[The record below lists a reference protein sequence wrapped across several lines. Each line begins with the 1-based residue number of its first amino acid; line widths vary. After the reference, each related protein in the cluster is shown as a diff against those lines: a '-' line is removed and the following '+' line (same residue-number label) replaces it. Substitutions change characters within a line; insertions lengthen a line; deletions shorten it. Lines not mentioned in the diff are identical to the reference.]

1 MLLSVLKRHSGNSRH
16 YVLTNEQEPLNQQE
30 DRATPNVNVFDYQ
43 VPSFDEGLGRG
54 QEMEE
59 RGGRPLLSRSS
70 TAGPVQPSQ
79 NADAMWDQ
87 VDDKAT

>member
-1 MLLSVLKRHSGNSRH
+1 M
-16 YVLTNEQEPLNQQE
+16 
-30 DRATPNVNVFDYQ
+30 VNVFDYQ
-43 VPSFDEGLGRG
+43 VPSFDEGAGRG